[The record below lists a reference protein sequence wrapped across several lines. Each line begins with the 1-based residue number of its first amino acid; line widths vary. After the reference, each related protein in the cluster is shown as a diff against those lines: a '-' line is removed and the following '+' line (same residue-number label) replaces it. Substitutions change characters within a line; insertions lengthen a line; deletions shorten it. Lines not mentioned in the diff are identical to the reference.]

1 MSTHFSTL
9 QALADTPGADLAE
22 AALEVARLFQPDLI
36 TRPWLDRLDRH
47 AAAVRE
53 GLDGEA
59 SALVTARALSG
70 YLFEELGFTG
80 NHEDFH
86 DPRNSFL
93 NEVLER
99 RMGIPIS
106 LSVVYVALARR
117 LGLAAAGVGFPS
129 HFLVQVREEGG
140 IRVLDAFDGG
150 RWLSV
155 DELNERLR
163 RVYGEAAPTVQAKPA
178 LLRGASQ
185 REILVRMLRNLKG
198 IYQQRGD
205 AANALTAIEAILALE
220 PDLIEEVGD
229 RALVYRQ
236 LGYTTAAAEDLR
248 RYLASTH
255 DAREAAKLQPM
266 LEELEQTP
274 MRLH

>member
-1 MSTHFSTL
+1 MSTLFQSL
-9 QALADTPGADLAE
+9 QALADTPGADLAD
-22 AALEVARLFQPDLI
+22 AALELARLFQPDLVS
-36 TRPWLDRLDRH
+36 RPWLDRLDLH

-53 GLDGEA
+53 GLVGEA
-59 SALVTARALSG
+59 SASATAQALSG
-70 YLFEELGFTG
+70 YLFDELGFAG
-80 NHEDFH
+80 NQEDFY

-99 RMGIPIS
+99 RLGIPIS
-106 LSVVYVALARR
+106 LSVLYVALARR
-117 LGLAAAGVGFPS
+117 LGLAAAGIGFPS
-129 HFLVQVREEGG
+129 HFLVQVRDETG

-150 RWLSV
+150 RWLSA

-163 RVYGEAAPTVQAKPA
+163 RVYGKDAPTVAARPA
-178 LLRGASQ
+178 LLRAASQ

-205 AANALTAIEAILALE
+205 AANTLTAIEAILALE
-220 PDLIEEVGD
+220 PNLIEEVGD

-248 RYLASTH
+248 RYLASTD